1 MREELYWKVRKLS
14 IWSLFCDYFMYF
26 DTMPYLADR
35 LFVRRD
41 VRVWFDMDLEKPGSP
56 YLAVMCRVRKRDVPK
71 FLEALEDLKRSM
83 MLCGHPDY
91 VREVSAMMDEME
103 KKKGEAYGDT
113 TDAAEKTEQEK
124 TA

>member
-1 MREELYWKVRKLS
+1 MREKLYWKIKKLS

-35 LFVRRD
+35 LFVRRG
-41 VRVWFDMDLEKPGSP
+41 VRVRFDLDLEKPGSP
-56 YLAVMCRVRKRDVPK
+56 YLAVMCHVRKKDVPG

>member
-103 KKKGEAYGDT
+103 KKKGDLHDDES
-113 TDAAEKTEQEK
+113 DAAEKTEQEK